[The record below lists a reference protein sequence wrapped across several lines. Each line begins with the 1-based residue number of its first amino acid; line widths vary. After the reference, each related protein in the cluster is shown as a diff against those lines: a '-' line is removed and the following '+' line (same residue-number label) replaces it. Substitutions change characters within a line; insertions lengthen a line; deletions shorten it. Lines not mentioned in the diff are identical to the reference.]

1 MRFGVVLGLL
11 LATSCAQAAEPGWS
25 TYADTK
31 RGFSISYPEGWK
43 VDPSHVEKGY
53 GFFQGDRDDIRDGLA
68 LVPTADIAPGTNLES
83 DQLALMIERARPA
96 DRCVASAF
104 LLDTPPDNVVQTI
117 VNKPDAVQTVADA
130 GDLYT
135 VEHIVMIA
143 SQAPCLAVHYVIFAS
158 QIRRG
163 DSAVKPFDRT
173 AVIGLLNKIAS
184 TLTLAK

>member
-1 MRFGVVLGLL
+1 
-11 LATSCAQAAEPGWS
+11 
-25 TYADTK
+25 
-31 RGFSISYPEGWK
+31 
-43 VDPSHVEKGY
+43 
-53 GFFQGDRDDIRDGLA
+53 LA
-68 LVPTADIAPGTNLES
+68 LIV
-83 DQLALMIERARPA
+83 ERARPA

-117 VNKPDAVQTVADA
+117 VNKPEAVQTVADA

-143 SQAPCLAVHYVIFAS
+143 SQTPCVAVHYTIFAS

-163 DSAVKPFDRT
+163 DPAAAKPFDRT

-184 TLTLAK
+184 TLTFAK